1 MNEIKIS
8 NYLQCKYKLKM
19 ITSLLYYFHVC
30 IERSKVL
37 SRNPKNIKKNEK
49 YKLHINLK
57 KTSINPF

>member
-19 ITSLLYYFHVC
+19 ITSLLYYFNVC
-30 IERSKVL
+30 IERSKVF

-49 YKLHINLK
+49 YKLHIDLK
-57 KTSINPF
+57 KLA